1 MVWITLWIVW
11 IVCINGK
18 LLFDRV
24 ETCVTRMFRSSG
36 KGRII
41 DFLLDSWY
49 NSSVSRERILLGVN
63 FSWTDY

>member
-11 IVCINGK
+11 IACIDGK

-49 NSSVSRERILLGVN
+49 NSSVSRG
-63 FSWTDY
+63 